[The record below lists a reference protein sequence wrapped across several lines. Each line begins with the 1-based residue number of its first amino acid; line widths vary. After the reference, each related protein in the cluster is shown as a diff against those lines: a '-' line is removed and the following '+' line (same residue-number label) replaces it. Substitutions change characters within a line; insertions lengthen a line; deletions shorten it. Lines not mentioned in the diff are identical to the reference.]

1 MSSSTLNAAQLRAD
15 AKRVRTNA
23 FGADCLWQ
31 AAWLERLAG
40 AVEAADDACASWRAA
55 WEAAE
60 EQGRDPERATTALQ
74 GAWQRAVNH
83 RDKVEGETWIP

>member
-1 MSSSTLNAAQLRAD
+1 MSRPTLNAAELRAD
-15 AKRVRTNA
+15 ARRVRASA

-40 AVEAADDACASWRAA
+40 AVEAADAACAEWAKA

-60 EQGRDPERATTALQ
+60 DRGRDPERETTALR
-74 GAWQRAVNH
+74 GAWERAVNH
-83 RDKVEGETWIP
+83 RDKIEQESFIP